1 MAAVLGFAVAEPPLR
16 AAQAGM
22 MVKLAT
28 VAARRLD
35 SRFRGQGGR
44 FGVAAA
50 GIGDDAAGWECL
62 R

>member
-1 MAAVLGFAVAEPPLR
+1 MVNLALPAV
-16 AAQAGM
+16 
-22 MVKLAT
+22 
-28 VAARRLD
+28 RRLD
-35 SRFRGQGGR
+35 SRLRGQGGR